1 MWSLD
6 HLPRP
11 DQAGPRPLEHEME
24 NTMETVYEIH
34 IRTSPER
41 LWAAISDS

>member
-1 MWSLD
+1 
-6 HLPRP
+6 
-11 DQAGPRPLEHEME
+11 ME